1 MVVNLVELIEMI
13 KENVRSIPMSNKVQE
28 RVIEDIIDFK
38 YTMTGVLSGRGEA
51 VRTIGRVLDD
61 IKKFKFGKPD
71 TSPSREMVDGTT
83 NDMVKPFIT
92 TSCRGEPSQENTRPS
107 FEIHGKV
114 DLVIGDLKMCRDKEI
129 ILYVH
134 GYNVDNQIAL
144 REAQDIFTK
153 LQDSLTDSG
162 RDLDDYEFILF
173 TWPGDAG
180 VVKFSEAQLYAQY
193 SGNALYTFLL
203 KLKKDWGVKGINLL
217 AHSLGAHVVLRS
229 ADLLE
234 KNLSISREDFHYKN
248 VILMGAAVEEDIFQG
263 SPSKRYHFPRAPYA
277 MDKLYIITSR
287 ADLPLKIAFNIM
299 EQENALGCRGSN
311 GLEGIAGVPGIDENL
326 SSELHDL
333 SPALE
338 GKDPSK
344 PLVYGHIKYWE
355 TQKHTDYYIQLM
367 YDREE
372 IGRY

>member
-1 MVVNLVELIEMI
+1 MVLNLVELIELI
-13 KENVRSIPMSNKVQE
+13 KETVRSIPMSNKVQE
-28 RVIEDIIDFK
+28 RVIEDVVDFK

-51 VRTIGRVLDD
+51 MRTIGRVMDD

-71 TSPSREMVDGTT
+71 TSPRKEEVEAVT
-83 NDMVKPFIT
+83 NGMVKPFIT
-92 TSCRGEPSQENTRPS
+92 ASCRGESSRENIRPL
-107 FEIHGKV
+107 FEIHGRV
-114 DLVIGDLKMCRDKEI
+114 DSVTGDLKKCRDKEV

-144 REAQDIFTK
+144 QEAQDIFTK
-153 LQDSLTDSG
+153 LQMSLANRG
-162 RDLDDYEFILF
+162 RDIDNYEFILF

-180 VVKFSEAQLYAQY
+180 VVKFNDAQLYAQY

-203 KLKKDWGVKGINLL
+203 NLKREWGIKGVNLL

-234 KNLSISREDFHYKN
+234 KNLSTSREDFHYKN

-263 SPSKRYHFPRAPYA
+263 SPSKRYHFPMAPYA

-311 GLEGIAGVPGIDENL
+311 GTEGSACVPGVDENL
-326 SSELHDL
+326 YSELHDL
-333 SPALE
+333 SPDLE
-338 GKDPSK
+338 GKSPNK

-355 TQKHTDYYIQLM
+355 TQKHTDYYVELM
-367 YDREE
+367 Y
-372 IGRY
+372 GRKQEK

>member
-1 MVVNLVELIEMI
+1 MVPNLVELIETI
-13 KENVRSIPMSNKVQE
+13 KETIRSIPMSNKVQA
-28 RVIEDIIDFK
+28 RVIEDIIDFR
-38 YTMTGVLSGRGEA
+38 YTMTGVLSGRAEA

-71 TSPSREMVDGTT
+71 SSPGKEVVEDTTSK
-83 NDMVKPFIT
+83 MVKPFIT
-92 TSCRGEPSQENTRPS
+92 ASCRGDFPQENSAPS
-107 FEIHGKV
+107 FEIHGRV
-114 DLVIGDLKMCRDKEI
+114 DSVIGDLKRCRDKEV
-129 ILYVH
+129 ILYIH

-153 LQDSLTDSG
+153 LQASLTDAG
-162 RDLDDYEFILF
+162 KDLDDYEFILF

-180 VVKFSEAQLYAQY
+180 VVRFNEAQSYAQY

-203 KLKKDWGVKGINLL
+203 KLKRDWGVKEINLL

-234 KNLSISREDFHYKN
+234 KVLSISREDFHYKN
-248 VILMGAAVEEDIFQG
+248 VILMGAAVEEDIFEG

-277 MDKLYIITSR
+277 VDRLYIITSR

-299 EQENALGCRGSN
+299 EQENALGCRGNN
-311 GLEGIAGVPGIDENL
+311 GAEGVTGVPGIDEAL
-326 SSELHDL
+326 QSELHDL
-333 SPALE
+333 SPVPE
-338 GKDPSK
+338 EKETSK

-355 TQKHTDYYIQLM
+355 TQKHTDYYVKLM
-367 YDREE
+367 YGREGE
-372 IGRY
+372 K